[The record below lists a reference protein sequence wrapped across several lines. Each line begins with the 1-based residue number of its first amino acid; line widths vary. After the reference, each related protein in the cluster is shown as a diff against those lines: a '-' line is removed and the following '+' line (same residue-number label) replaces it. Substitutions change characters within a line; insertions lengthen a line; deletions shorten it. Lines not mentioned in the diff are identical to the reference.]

1 MELKPTTWEDIDQ
14 YPVKDLKNAFGDF
27 ILIEDWQSYW
37 EGIELLGSFFISP
50 NNHIGVIV
58 HPDHRG
64 QGVLEKM
71 YSTLDRKVLYADIES
86 TNIQSIKAHEKIGF
100 TKKPN
105 TEVTYMRERDD
116 N

>member
-14 YPVKDLKNAFGDF
+14 YSIKDIKDAFGDF
-27 ILIEDWQSYW
+27 ILLEAWQSYW
-37 EGIELLGSFFISP
+37 EGSELLGSFFISP
-50 NNHIGVIV
+50 RNCTGVIV

-71 YSTLDRKVLYADIES
+71 YATQDRKVLYADIES
-86 TNIQSIKAHEKIGF
+86 TNIQSIKAHKKIGF

-105 TEVTYMRERDD
+105 TAVTYMRKRND